1 MSNPLMSSWAGLR
14 AELDRLRAQAYD
26 PRARALEEHER
37 AVRAAVTKVGR
48 AVEAI
53 EVCLPGPG
61 GLASLFFFPA
71 VVVLEFKSNPCPPS
85 PQGDLTCS
93 LCMRPMEEP
102 RTLMPPCPH
111 LLQALPRESSG
122 PCHRWLRLHRM
133 RPGKLPTG
141 IYPNKALDAV
151 LGKWI
156 FQSSP
161 CRSSKKPQAMPGP

>member
-53 EVCLPGPG
+53 E
-61 GLASLFFFPA
+61 
-71 VVVLEFKSNPCPPS
+71 
-85 PQGDLTCS
+85 GDLTCS

-102 RTLMPPCPH
+102 RTLMPCAH
-111 LLQALPRESSG
+111 TFCKRCLES
-122 PCHRWLRLHRM
+122 HRDPATGGYACIECG
-133 RPGKLPTG
+133 PGKLPTG

-156 FQSSP
+156 FQKQSLQELKEATSNAGTIATTPRVSP
-161 CRSSKKPQAMPGP
+161 RTSPRT